1 MAEKFTASHKT
12 TTISS
17 ARFLILCFVI
27 IALFVTL
34 VGGVFYQYQKRT
46 VIAAARTNLL
56 MLADLK
62 ARQISHWRHEQI
74 SLARLLTSNSSLNEQ
89 IVSYLEQPQPEL
101 KEKIVRSLSPALNES
116 KGHAIF
122 FVDVEGNEQLH
133 IGDITNIAEHV
144 DQQQLTQAL
153 QQRQMFFGKVYH
165 FHPTSSAL
173 VASHDNH
180 LHMNLI
186 APVYRN
192 NDPSEELLG
201 ALIFIIDPNH
211 FLLPLMTSWPVAS
224 ESAESILLRKVGAE
238 IQRLTP
244 VRAMPNQTALT
255 TLHPPEGVATPGKF
269 IKQGKEGF
277 LTGYDYRQIA
287 IFAAVKTVADSP
299 WILVAKISQDEIIQP
314 LKTLQIIII
323 VVTLLIL
330 SITAVILRLWWQ
342 QQQAQ
347 SQADYYQNELQSRT
361 IITRLNNLTRF
372 ANDIILLCDEEGTI
386 IEANER
392 AIEAYGQPLD
402 ELRQKKLRSICDMG
416 DDECSLLW
424 QKLADNQ
431 EIQFQSQQFRCDNS
445 TFPVEIN
452 ANWIEIEDR
461 KFLQA
466 IIRDVTEREQAQER
480 LTHQAEHD
488 LLTGLPN
495 RTLITALIKQALA
508 KGLRNN
514 TKTGLLLLDIDRFK
528 NINDTLGHTIGDKLL
543 TTLSERIKK
552 TLRDTDTVARFGGD
566 EFVVLIEDIQG
577 ISNLAILATKLSK
590 AVCSPVFI
598 DKQEMYVTTS
608 IGISVAPDDAT
619 HSDQLIQFADTAM
632 YRAKDLGRNNFQFFT
647 SDMNAHTQERLHLET
662 SLRKALDRNELVVYY
677 QPQFDLKTQQII
689 GSEALIRW
697 QHPERG
703 LVPPNDFIPL
713 AEETGLIDQ
722 IGQWVLEQACKQNKI
737 WQQDGFTELTIAV
750 NLSARQFLNKNLSKD
765 VFSTLIETELAPQYL
780 ELELTESLLMYDV
793 ESSIELMNT
802 LSNKGISLAI
812 DDFGTGYSSLSYL
825 HRFPIDKLKIDR
837 SFVSPIGESNDTIIA
852 RTIIALAQEMRLQI
866 IAEGIETEDQ
876 LNFLRQFNC
885 HTGQGYLFSR
895 PIPAQEFT
903 ELLQKLKKLSE
914 P

>member
-1 MAEKFTASHKT
+1 MVKKVLTSYKT
-12 TTISS
+12 EAISS
-17 ARFLILCFVI
+17 ARFLILCFIV

-34 VGGVFYQYQKRT
+34 TGGAFYHYQKRAT
-46 VIAAARTNLL
+46 ISAARTNLL
-56 MLADLK
+56 MLANLK
-62 ARQISHWRHEQI
+62 ARQIGHWRQERIAH
-74 SLARLLTSNSSLNEQ
+74 ARLLSSNSYLNEQ
-89 IVSYLEQPQPEL
+89 ITRYLDEQNL
-101 KEKIVRSLSPALNES
+101 AAKEKITTTLLPALNES
-116 KGHAIF
+116 EDHAIF
-122 FVDVEGNEQLH
+122 LVDTEGKEQLSF
-133 IGDITNIAEHV
+133 GDVTNIAEHI
-144 DQQQLTQAL
+144 DQQQLTSAL
-153 QQRQMFFGKVYH
+153 QQQQMVFGKVRH
-165 FHPTSSAL
+165 GHGAATRL
-173 VASHDNH
+173 VDPYDNH

-186 APVYRN
+186 TPVYRN
-192 NDPSEELLG
+192 NEPNGELLG

-211 FLLPLMTSWPVAS
+211 FLLPLMTSWPIPS
-224 ESAESILLRKVGAE
+224 ESAESVLVRKIGKE

-244 VRAMPNQTALT
+244 IRDMANQK
-255 TLHPPEGVATPGKF
+255 TLEQIQLPEGVTTPGNF
-269 IKQGKEGF
+269 IKQDKEGF
-277 LTGYDYRQIA
+277 LSGYDYRRVA
-287 IFAAVKTVADSP
+287 VFAVVKKVPDSS
-299 WILVAKISQDEIIQP
+299 WTLVAKVAQREIIQP
-314 LKTLQIIII
+314 LQTLQLII
-323 VVTLLIL
+323 VIVTMIIL
-330 SITAVILRLWWQ
+330 SISAIILRLWWQ

-347 SQADYYQNELQSRT
+347 NQAIYYQNELQSRT
-361 IITRLNNLTRF
+361 IITRFNNLTRF

-392 AIEAYGQPLD
+392 AIEAYGQPLT
-402 ELRQKKLRSICDMG
+402 ELRKKTLRSICDMG
-416 DDECSLLW
+416 DEECSLLW
-424 QKLADNQ
+424 QQLAENQ

-452 ANWIEIEDR
+452 ASWIKIEDR
-461 KFLQA
+461 NLLQA
-466 IIRDVTEREQAQER
+466 IIRDVTERQQAQQR

-508 KGLRNN
+508 KGVRNN
-514 TKTGLLLLDIDRFK
+514 SKTAILLLDIDRFK

-543 TTLSERIKK
+543 TTLAQRINK

-566 EFVVLIEDIQG
+566 EFVVLVEEFQK

-590 AVCSPVFI
+590 AICSPIFI
-598 DKQEMYVTTS
+598 DNQEMYVTTS

-647 SDMNAHTQERLHLET
+647 SDMNAHSQERLHLET
-662 SLRKALDRNELVVYY
+662 SLRKALNRNELVVYY
-677 QPQFDLKTQQII
+677 QPQFDLNTQQII
-689 GSEALIRW
+689 GSEALVRW

-737 WQQDGFTELTIAV
+737 WQLNGFTELTIAV
-750 NLSARQFLNKNLSKD
+750 NLSARQFLNKNLSND
-765 VFSTLIETELAPQYL
+765 VFNTLAGTGLAPQYL

-793 ESSIELMNT
+793 ESSIKLMNT
-802 LSNKGISLAI
+802 LSSKGISLAI

-837 SFVSPIGESNDTIIA
+837 SFVRPIGASNDTIIA
-852 RTIIALAQEMRLQI
+852 RTIIALAQEMQLKI
-866 IAEGIETEDQ
+866 IAEGIETEEQ
-876 LNFLRQFNC
+876 LYFLRQSNC

-903 ELLQKLKKLSE
+903 ALLQKQKKLSE
-914 P
+914 L